1 MCIFFGG
8 WEMKEWANYIFIL
21 KEVNKLP
28 FQSGIYIF
36 HHFTKINFFFDSF
49 FFSHFIIL
57 LFEWD
62 TQIKLKKKKNPK
74 PIPLQSLKDPMALSI
89 RVESVLNISVL
100 A

>member
-36 HHFTKINFFFDSF
+36 HHFAKINFLFDSF
-49 FFSHFIIL
+49 FFFSFYYSAFWMRYSNKI
-57 LFEWD
+57 
-62 TQIKLKKKKNPK
+62 KKKKNPK

>member
-1 MCIFFGG
+1 
-8 WEMKEWANYIFIL
+8 MKEWANYIFIL

-36 HHFTKINFFFDSF
+36 HHFAKIHFFFDSF

-62 TQIKLKKKKNPK
+62 TQIKLKKKNPK